1 MSQST
6 NKSKYDVLLNK
17 FLENDSLYEEYEKK
31 EMERW
36 LREAEISIRSQFQNH
51 RDSAMEKS
59 LTLSRDYVC
68 LCLFR

>member
-6 NKSKYDVLLNK
+6 NKGKYDVLLNK
-17 FLENDSLYEEYEKK
+17 FLENDSLCEEYEKK

-51 RDSAMEKS
+51 RGSAMEKS
-59 LTLSRDYVC
+59 IMLSRDYVC